1 MLSNMSRFGP
11 KIRLVCLLSPVLC
24 DAVGFADVAGP
35 RTDALDFFEKKIRP
49 VLVER
54 CYQCHSA
61 SAEKVKGG
69 LLLDSREGVL
79 LGGESGKPA
88 VVAGDVEKSRLID
101 AIRYTNDDL
110 QMPPKKAGGRLSDEQ
125 ISDFIVWINL
135 GAPDPR
141 TGKAEVRKPE
151 SKPFWSFQPPQEPP
165 VPK

>member
-1 MLSNMSRFGP
+1 MLSNMSHFGP

-24 DAVGFADVAGP
+24 DAVGFAVGAGP
-35 RTDALDFFEKKIRP
+35 RTDDFDFFEKKIRP

-69 LLLDSREGVL
+69 LMRDSREGVIQ
-79 LGGESGKPA
+79 GGDWDKPA
-88 VVAGDVEKSRLID
+88 VVAGGVERSRLIY

-110 QMPPKKAGGRLSDEQ
+110 QMPPKQAGGKFSDEQ

-135 GAPDPR
+135 GAPHPR
-141 TGKAEVRKPE
+141 
-151 SKPFWSFQPPQEPP
+151 
-165 VPK
+165 